1 MTKRLLD
8 FSFDPNGSNWEY
20 DFSDISDLLGLF
32 NKRDGRKIEEEM
44 ARRDERDESLSLE
57 PLTRKQ
63 ILKIDFKKRQIF
75 RYSRWV
81 DGYNRIVARTKEIFY
96 LPATGALDKEDRAR
110 VLLLGGEGLRFAYL
124 KTQKGF
130 VPAIVFDN
138 GEFVALPKDFANR
151 VSLTP
156 PPLPKPR
163 KHSGSRLLINRPL
176 NRPLP
181 ESSDVRWKKKEVR
194 FKEKFSMGT

>member
-44 ARRDERDESLSLE
+44 ARRDERDVSLSLE

-151 VSLTP
+151 LNLNP
-156 PPLPKPR
+156 PHPLK
-163 KHSGSRLLINRPL
+163 KVVRLVGDQI
-176 NRPLP
+176 
-181 ESSDVRWKKKEVR
+181 R
-194 FKEKFSMGT
+194 FKEKFSTST